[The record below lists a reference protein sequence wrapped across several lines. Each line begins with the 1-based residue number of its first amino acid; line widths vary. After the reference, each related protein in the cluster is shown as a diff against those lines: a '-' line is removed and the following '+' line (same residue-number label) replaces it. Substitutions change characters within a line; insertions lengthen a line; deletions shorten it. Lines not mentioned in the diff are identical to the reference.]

1 MIYIPPIQN
10 FAVRKAASI
19 ASDAT
24 GMDISVG
31 RISLSFPLNLGIH
44 NVTAIQ
50 ENDTL
55 LSAGKMTLK
64 VQMKPL
70 FRKQIEVDALKL
82 ESVSV
87 NTKDMIEGF
96 MMKGKLG
103 ELYLESHGVALSQET
118 ATINSFI
125 IKDTHVDISIAD
137 TTATDTT
144 ASEPLYWKFMLQKA
158 NFENVAVN
166 LSMPLDSMDIEGIV
180 DLKKE
185 AYSLQKFKISNSSA
199 QYIIGEK
206 QQTEGFNPSFISL
219 AGLNIDLSSIYYC
232 GNAVNAEIKD
242 FKMKEHSG
250 LEITSAGGKITA
262 NDEKIEISGLELKT
276 TDSYFSVQANA
287 DWPE

>member
-103 ELYLESHGVALSQET
+103 ELIWNRTESPYHRKRQQST
-118 ATINSFI
+118 
-125 IKDTHVDISIAD
+125 
-137 TTATDTT
+137 
-144 ASEPLYWKFMLQKA
+144 PL
-158 NFENVAVN
+158 
-166 LSMPLDSMDIEGIV
+166 
-180 DLKKE
+180 
-185 AYSLQKFKISNSSA
+185 
-199 QYIIGEK
+199 
-206 QQTEGFNPSFISL
+206 
-219 AGLNIDLSSIYYC
+219 
-232 GNAVNAEIKD
+232 
-242 FKMKEHSG
+242 
-250 LEITSAGGKITA
+250 
-262 NDEKIEISGLELKT
+262 
-276 TDSYFSVQANA
+276 
-287 DWPE
+287 